1 MRILII
7 EDDVKQ
13 CYLLQFQLEKEGYMA
28 DICSDGD
35 DAEFFISQG
44 YYDVILLDRM
54 LPHKDGITILKEL
67 RARGLTT
74 PVIFLTA
81 LGELEDKVTGLDNGA
96 DDYLVKPFEFGE
108 LLARI
113 RCLMRRP
120 RHMESS
126 SRIKCG
132 DVVYVREEKLL
143 KCKNLSCTLSG
154 KEGNMLEL
162 FLRNPNQ
169 TMARNRIITKVWGID
184 YEIED
189 GNLDNY
195 IYFIRRRLENVK
207 SNLKI
212 ATVRGVGY
220 RLILEE

>member
-74 PVIFLTA
+74 PVIFVTA

-126 SRIKCG
+126 SQIKCG

-143 KCKNLSCTLSG
+143 KCGNVSCTLSG
-154 KEGNMLEL
+154 KEGNLLEL

-169 TMARNRIITKVWGID
+169 TIPRNRIITKVWGID

-195 IYFIRRRLENVK
+195 IYFIRRRLENIK